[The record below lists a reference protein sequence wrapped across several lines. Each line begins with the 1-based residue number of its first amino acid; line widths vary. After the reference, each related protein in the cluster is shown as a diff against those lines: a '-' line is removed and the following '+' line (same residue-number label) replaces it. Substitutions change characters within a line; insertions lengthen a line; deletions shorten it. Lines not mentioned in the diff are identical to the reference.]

1 MAKRALGLLAIF
13 AAGVALAL
21 GGCGSNGGNG
31 GGGGGTTGGTTTEE
45 EDGYSRY

>member
-1 MAKRALGLLAIF
+1 MARKALGLLAVL
-13 AAGVALAL
+13 AAGLTLAFA
-21 GGCGSNGGNG
+21 GCGSDDGN